1 MTTGGISFEATIAI
15 LTQASSH
22 RGSGST
28 KQNMKHNNQIHS
40 VRKFR
45 KYWQRY
51 VKTWFNQPA
60 RKKSRRTARA
70 TKAAAVAP
78 RPVAGSVR
86 PVVHG
91 STVKYNSKVRI
102 GRGFSLAELKS
113 AKIGKLEAKSLGIA
127 VDARRRNRS
136 QEGLSANTQRL
147 KDYRANLVVFPRNS
161 KKLKNGWAKDSSEIA
176 PQLQDKVIMAPVA
189 AAPSVETRKITSD
202 EASAN
207 TSQKLKAAWNDARL
221 VGFRE
226 KRAKERAD
234 KAAQEALKK
243 AK

>member
-1 MTTGGISFEATIAI
+1 MRTNGTTVSRECHSLERLLRVLKCWHVFSIVSVGVLLVTSFVHV
-15 LTQASSH
+15 Q
-22 RGSGST
+22 
-28 KQNMKHNNQIHS
+28 
-40 VRKFR
+40 
-45 KYWQRY
+45 
-51 VKTWFNQPA
+51 
-60 RKKSRRTARA
+60 
-70 TKAAAVAP
+70 AAAVAP